1 MNTSSTEVV
10 TTVTP
15 STSLE
20 WAVAT
25 LCNLV
30 PVDYAAAEQ
39 ACAALGPGWRLPT
52 IEEQLTQVDYER
64 IGPAIDT
71 NLFPDTAHGAYWT
84 STVHAFSDT
93 DVWVVDFFSGSSGN
107 YRKEGNFAYVRAVR
121 SLTPVEGEI
130 Q

>member
-1 MNTSSTEVV
+1 MNTSSTQIV

-20 WAVAT
+20 WAVDT
-25 LCNLV
+25 LCDGEAV
-30 PVDYAAAEQ
+30 SYATALT
-39 ACAALGPGWRLPT
+39 ACAELGSGWRLPT
-52 IEEQLTQVDYER
+52 IEEKLTQVRYDR

-71 NLFPDTAHGAYWT
+71 ALFPDTALGAYWT

-93 DVWVVDFFSGSSGN
+93 DVWVVDLFSGATGN

-121 SLTPVEGEI
+121 TVEPSEGEEA
-130 Q
+130 